1 MSLGMPARDPPRRR
15 RAALLKRLL
24 FELGGRTGLL
34 SGLEKIAAPKIRFH
48 ETSQADRAVH
58 SSKSIPIYRILLD
71 FDPKSLASSAP
82 SRSNQRGASADRHET
97 WGGMRWTLPCWAHS
111 CAPMIGMC

>member
-1 MSLGMPARDPPRRR
+1 MLQREERDEPRYAGKRYHRRR

-24 FELGGRTGLL
+24 FELGGRTGLR

-58 SSKSIPIYRILLD
+58 PSKVIPIYRISLD
-71 FDPKSLASSAP
+71 FDPKSEAFLAA
-82 SRSNQRGASADRHET
+82 SRSDLRGASADRHET
-97 WGGMRWTLPCWAHS
+97 WSGMRWTL
-111 CAPMIGMC
+111 